1 MGYYIQPLCCTTKY
15 KEWMIG
21 RSNWPCGIQYYVRNV
36 YILGCTACLRVTYRS
51 SLPLIHLHLL
61 LGHWSLHI
69 SLASFFPLT
78 YGSRCSHSFHWV
90 LRQGRGSTWELG
102 EKTVSRSCFGPHVSH
117 GFFQALVF
125 NIFWHRQ
132 TETAGFHQFGIK
144 TSSVRAFPCDLFAP
158 TCTCECILELEHWL
172 EWDTLLGY
180 HVGQNVWGRVDDLA

>member
-1 MGYYIQPLCCTTKY
+1 MLHNKVQGMDDWQVQLTMWDPILCEKCVYPRVYSMSEGHLQVQPSSYSSSSSSGSLISSYITGFFL
-15 KEWMIG
+15 
-21 RSNWPCGIQYYVRNV
+21 
-36 YILGCTACLRVTYRS
+36 
-51 SLPLIHLHLL
+51 SLNLWLQMFTFL
-61 LGHWSLHI
+61 SL
-69 SLASFFPLT
+69 SPET
-78 YGSRCSHSFHWV
+78 GK
-90 LRQGRGSTWELG
+90 GSTWELG